1 MTTPIP
7 NLDLALE
14 LIEKRNFKEAEAV
27 LLNILDHDTQNPH
40 SVYIVLGNLY
50 RDMGEK
56 QKAMENFMK
65 ATRLQPKSELASLGL
80 YIIYHE
86 LDRDMEAMEE
96 LFRYL
101 KSYPADL
108 FKDTLTELLEGLEHG
123 FMTCYKKEIHEFA
136 SLNGVEK

>member
-14 LIEKRNFKEAEAV
+14 LIEKRNFIEAEAV

-40 SVYIVLGNLY
+40 SVYIVLGSLY

-56 QKAMENFMK
+56 QKAMENFKK

-80 YIIYHE
+80 YVIYHE
-86 LDRDMEAMEE
+86 LDRDTEAMEE

-136 SLNGVEK
+136 RLNGVEK